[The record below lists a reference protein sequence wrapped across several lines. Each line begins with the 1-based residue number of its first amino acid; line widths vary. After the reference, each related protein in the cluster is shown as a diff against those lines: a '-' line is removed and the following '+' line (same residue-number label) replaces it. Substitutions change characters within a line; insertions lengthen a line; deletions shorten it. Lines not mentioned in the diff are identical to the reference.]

1 MAGISPSRLHA
12 QTAERRLD
20 LMGDMANAFVGYNY
34 WGPDHFYTP
43 CFGNEGL
50 VPLIAGK
57 VDLPEEPEIDGQDIW
72 LYDISTHKMGSG
84 YLVQR
89 PDVQAAE
96 RTTSQPDDWSNWSL
110 CTLTERHGLQWLDN
124 GKTIPKPMDVVAYT
138 GLRKLLRNTSFHPG
152 ATEAAAKQLGEETL
166 NMATFDAYL
175 RRWLR
180 HERQWMWVA
189 SLAGRC
195 ATAVIDGLSKGGA
208 IYMAGLGGIA
218 LPLPDDPDSDKL
230 P

>member
-1 MAGISPSRLHA
+1 MSISSGRQHA

-20 LMGDMANAFVGYNY
+20 VMGDMASAFVSYDY
-34 WGPDHFYTP
+34 WGPEHFYTP
-43 CFGNEGL
+43 CFGSEGL

-72 LYDISTHKMGSG
+72 LYDISTRKMGSG

-89 PDVQAAE
+89 PDVQPAE
-96 RTTSQPDDWSNWSL
+96 RTTSEPDDWSSWSL
-110 CTLTERHGLQWLDN
+110 CTLTERRGLQWLDN

-152 ATEAAAKQLGEETL
+152 ATEAAAKQLGEEML

-175 RRWLR
+175 HRWLR
-180 HERQWMWVA
+180 HERQWMRVM

-195 ATAVIDGLSKGGA
+195 VTAVMHGLSKETA
-208 IYMAGLGGIA
+208 IYMAAFWGVA
-218 LPLPDDPDSDKL
+218 WPLPENPDPDTL
-230 P
+230 EQ